1 MTETIYHEVGIVRPV
16 TLQYVRFND
25 FDQWYDDQIFITAQ
39 FTNSYAKQSVDNLQC
54 IQFEG
59 SET

>member
-16 TLQYVRFND
+16 ALQYVRFSY
-25 FDQWYDDQIFITAQ
+25 FDQWYDDQKSDTAQ
-39 FTNSYAKQSVDNLQC
+39 ITNSYAKQSVDNLQC
-54 IQFEG
+54 LQFEG